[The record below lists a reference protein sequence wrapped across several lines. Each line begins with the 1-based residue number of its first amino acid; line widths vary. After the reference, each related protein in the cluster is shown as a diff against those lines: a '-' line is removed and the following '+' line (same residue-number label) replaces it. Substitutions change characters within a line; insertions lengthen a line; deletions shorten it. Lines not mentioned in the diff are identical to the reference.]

1 MSGARR
7 LVVVR
12 GSGKRLMNGLV
23 KLTALRRRRGRKK
36 ATIGLSHVSRS
47 QERRG
52 LGMNPRG
59 VGVNAASCA
68 VSHAEATI
76 MAEYETALLH
86 CPFLLLSMS
95 SEDRIP
101 Y

>member
-1 MSGARR
+1 MDSIEK
-7 LVVVR
+7 
-12 GSGKRLMNGLV
+12 KRQEESNWLISRV
-23 KLTALRRRRGRKK
+23 K
-36 ATIGLSHVSRS
+36 ISRE
-47 QERRG
+47 QRRG

-76 MAEYETALLH
+76 MAECETALLH
-86 CPFLLLSMS
+86 LPLPAPIYLS

>member
-12 GSGKRLMNGLV
+12 GSWKRLMNGLI

-47 QERRG
+47 LKEKKHRKEG
-52 LGMNPRG
+52 ILHSETE
-59 VGVNAASCA
+59 VGARMSMRPA
-68 VSHAEATI
+68 VLFHMPSRQ
-76 MAEYETALLH
+76 
-86 CPFLLLSMS
+86 S
-95 SEDRIP
+95 
-101 Y
+101 